1 MFKNILIPT
10 DGSAISRKAIKAGIK
25 LAQALGAKV
34 TGYYG
39 IVMLAPSLFGDG
51 DLIDKSI
58 MNKLDRLARTTGE
71 TYLDEISKAAAAAGV
86 EYSGFV
92 SRPPSAYEGIID
104 AAKKKKCDA
113 IFIASRGRSEF
124 KQLLLG
130 SVTQKVLSHSRVP
143 VIVYR

>member
-10 DGSAISRKAIKAGIK
+10 DGSVVSRKAVKAGVK

-34 TGYYG
+34 TGYCAIMALPPAG
-39 IVMLAPSLFGDG
+39 FGDG
-51 DLIDKSI
+51 EIIDKSI
-58 MNKLDRLARTTGE
+58 VNKLDRLGRATGE
-71 TYLDEISKAAAAAGV
+71 KYLDEIAQAAAAAGV
-86 EYSGFV
+86 EYAGFV
-92 SRPPSAYEGIID
+92 TKPTSAYEGIID

-113 IFIASRGRSEF
+113 IFIASRGHSQF

-130 SVTQKVLSHSRVP
+130 SVTQKVLSHSQVP